1 MSVEIAIHG
10 ISHRYASRGV
20 RVLQAVSAHI
30 EPGTT
35 AAIIGRS
42 GCGKTTLLEIIAG
55 LILPGEG
62 SVRIG
67 GRTVSGPSPKWNVMF
82 QQPSLFP
89 WMTVFENAALG
100 LRLGGRRSGV
110 EETVGRALERV
121 DIAEYA
127 EANVR
132 QLSGGQQQRVALAR
146 SLALEPEV
154 LLLDEPF
161 SSLDAFTREA
171 LQEEVGQLAHE
182 LGITTVIVTHDIDE
196 ALTMADRVLVMS
208 NAPGRITGE
217 FAVGMPYPRHRD
229 SPVFRAL
236 RGRLMAQFDENA
248 GRGEAAARE
257 NGAQPLR
264 ATA

>member
-1 MSVEIAIHG
+1 MALEITIEG
-10 ISHRYASRGV
+10 VGHRYASRGEG
-20 RVLQAVSAHI
+20 VLDDVSAHI

-42 GCGKTTLLEIIAG
+42 GCGKTTLLEIVAG
-55 LILPGEG
+55 LIAPAAG

-67 GRTVSGPSPKWNVMF
+67 DRTVSGPSPKWNVMF

-100 LRLGGRRSGV
+100 LRLAGRRGAV
-110 EETVGRALERV
+110 EDTVTRALERV

-127 EANVR
+127 GANVR

-146 SLALEPEV
+146 SLVLEPEV

-182 LGITTVIVTHDIDE
+182 LGITTVIVTHDIEE

-248 GRGEAAARE
+248 GRGIAAARE
-257 NGAQPLR
+257 GGVQPLR

>member
-1 MSVEIAIHG
+1 MGAEITVEG
-10 ISHRYASRGV
+10 ISYRYASRGA
-20 RVLQAVSAHI
+20 RVLDDVSARV

-35 AAIIGRS
+35 AAVIGRS
-42 GCGKTTLLEIIAG
+42 GCGKTTLLEIVAG
-55 LILPGEG
+55 LIAPAAGT
-62 SVRIG
+62 VRID
-67 GRTVSGPSPKWNVMF
+67 GRQVSGPSPKCNVMF

-100 LRLGGRRSGV
+100 LRLAGRRGGV
-110 EETVGRALERV
+110 DAIVGRALERV

-127 EANVR
+127 KANVR

-146 SLALEPEV
+146 SLVLEPEV

-182 LGITTVIVTHDIDE
+182 LGITAVIVTHDIDE

-236 RGRLMAQFDENA
+236 RGRLMAQFDEDA
-248 GRGEAAARE
+248 GRGAAVARE
-257 NGAQPLR
+257 NGAQALR